1 MKDKIEYAIHVQK
14 LIIII
19 DLYEKLFSWIQ
30 RDTSMLTM
38 PNLKTKLASWIYI
51 LYFFTSTFDYQ
62 ISDLK

>member
-1 MKDKIEYAIHVQK
+1 METDARLIKNKIEYAIHVQK

-38 PNLKTKLASWIYI
+38 PNLKTKLASWI
-51 LYFFTSTFDYQ
+51 
-62 ISDLK
+62 